1 MRGTQKYEKKKKKK
15 AVVTKSVLYTDQWN
29 GMKSPERNPHI
40 YSQLILNDAKI
51 IQREKRIGS

>member
-1 MRGTQKYEKKKKKK
+1 MRGTQKYEKKKKM
-15 AVVTKSVLYTDQWN
+15 AVVTKTVLYTDQWN

-40 YSQLILNDAKI
+40 YSQLILNNDVKI